1 MRQSAEKR
9 CPSWITTKSKATG
22 HPSGLSPATTY
33 SSVCVDS
40 GGSCRYI
47 AAMAEFADRLN
58 AAILRHRA
66 PCVVGLDP
74 VLEYIPDTFLRECG
88 LSRSGDLEEQ
98 ARAIEAYCLLTLE
111 AVHGLVPAIKPQMA
125 YFELYGSYGML
136 ALERCIEAARALDM
150 LVLLDGKR
158 GDIGSTSTAYARAYL
173 AREPKRAFE
182 VDCMT
187 LSPYLGRDSLE
198 PFVDVAL
205 EHGKG
210 LFVCVRTSNPGAD
223 IVQTQRAEDG
233 RYVYEVVADL
243 VSEMNAKK
251 LGESGFGS
259 IGAVVGATQAAAAR
273 KLRARMPKTLF
284 LVPGFGAQGG
294 SLDTVGAC
302 FDERGEGAI
311 VNSSRAVM
319 YPTRFGGRAAGESDR
334 DAIRGAAQEL
344 VAAVRSVVAER
355 RGSL

>member
-1 MRQSAEKR
+1 
-9 CPSWITTKSKATG
+9 
-22 HPSGLSPATTY
+22 
-33 SSVCVDS
+33 
-40 GGSCRYI
+40 
-47 AAMAEFADRLN
+47 MAEFADRLN
-58 AAILRHRA
+58 AAIARHRA

-74 VLEYIPDTFLRECG
+74 VLEYIPDEFLRECG

-111 AVHGLVPAIKPQMA
+111 AVHGIVPAIKPQMA
-125 YFELYGSYGML
+125 YFEIYGSFGMR
-136 ALERCIEAARALDM
+136 ALERCIETARALDM

-158 GDIGSTSTAYARAYL
+158 GDIGSTSTAYAKAYL
-173 AREPKRAFE
+173 SRTPARPFE

-187 LSPYLGRDSLE
+187 LNPYLGRDSLE

-205 EHGKG
+205 ENGKG

-223 IVQTQRAEDG
+223 VVQNQRTEDG

-243 VSEMNAKK
+243 VSECNARK

-259 IGAVVGATQAAAAR
+259 IGAVVGATQAEAAAN
-273 KLRARMPKTLF
+273 LRARMPNTLF

-294 SLDTVGAC
+294 SLDTVSAC
-302 FDERGEGAI
+302 FDGKGQGAI
-311 VNSSRAVM
+311 VNSSRAIM
-319 YPTRFGGRAAGESDR
+319 YPARFGGVAGETGR
-334 DAIRGAAQEL
+334 AAIRGAAEEL
-344 VAAVRSVVAER
+344 VAAVRSVVSGR